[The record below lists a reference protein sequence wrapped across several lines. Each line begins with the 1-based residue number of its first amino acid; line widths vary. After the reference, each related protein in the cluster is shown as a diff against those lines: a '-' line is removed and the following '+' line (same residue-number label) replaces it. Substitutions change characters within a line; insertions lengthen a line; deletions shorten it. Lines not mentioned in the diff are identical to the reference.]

1 MASPANRRRPSPG
14 SSSTAIE
21 MNGPAPNSNALD
33 TFGENYAS
41 GSAISTLNKE
51 GKGGTT
57 HAGENESDADA
68 TCNDSPLEN
77 DNFNGMM
84 LMHENGPRTI
94 DSFLES
100 AYHRNNY
107 SPGSL
112 LHAREESSM
121 LSDLCDK
128 NKLAYHLIIL
138 SLGLA
143 NASDASEILCLS
155 YLLSDLNFQE
165 DILNNG
171 NSGGHFESGL
181 IAASVFIGMLSGGLV
196 VGAVADS
203 LGRRPT
209 LLFGLVLNAVAG
221 ILSALSTNAYNLAT
235 IRLIAGVG
243 IGASIPPLFSLVSEL
258 SPPTRRG
265 LCVNIVASFW
275 MVGSIYVALIA
286 ILSFQ
291 THDLGWRI
299 FAVLCAVPS
308 LAGAVAVWMV
318 VPASPRF
325 LAKIG
330 MVEEATEIANTLA
343 IKMGANTMPLGARS
357 IYNNENEVEDESG
370 AFRLLQVDELAQQ
383 FLQSQTNRFTG
394 GERNFDIKS
403 ALADGVKSTKDLYS
417 RNLRKGITIPLQ
429 MIWFA
434 LSFGSYGLLTWINS
448 IFVQINLSNVYFNAL
463 LFAAANLPG
472 NILAG
477 ALLDRIGRR
486 RLLTLA
492 MGCSALSLIIFA
504 HYSQVRPD
512 VDVPNA
518 NTAMIVLSA
527 CSFQAF
533 SIAAWNAIDTIT
545 GEEFP
550 TSVRS
555 TGLGICTASGRIGA
569 LIAQFVN
576 SWLIDEPARLLL
588 VASATLLFGAA
599 SPMLLEGQDMARR
612 SLEDNPSEHHR
623 NIVIDQTQQ
632 HASAEQRPVGYDSL
646 HSATS
651 RRNSSGSR
659 PPVFL
664 TLFGLISLLSIDP
677 TSGLALPPPAPRPE
691 SYKSALDIPSP
702 PIDDYPFQPS
712 LLDDAFVAAFRW
724 TLQRQSGQV
733 SDIPGYDGMMREL
746 IDFRVAHGPDELE
759 RVSYQTMVALAGP
772 VPFIYKTFFGSLE
785 ATPAILSW
793 FAKWLL
799 PFLVGD
805 MSLTSRGEDDPRGG
819 GVLVHRCRVLE
830 GSGCK
835 GVCAKMCKV
844 PTQRFFAEQWGVP
857 LTMSPNFASGECQ
870 LIFGKEPLPIKEDP
884 TIPSGCL
891 SRCPASAIMENTDLD
906 KC

>member
-1 MASPANRRRPSPG
+1 
-14 SSSTAIE
+14 
-21 MNGPAPNSNALD
+21 MNDFAPNNNVLD
-33 TFGENYAS
+33 TAGENHAS
-41 GSAISTLNKE
+41 GSAVSSLNKE

-57 HAGENESDADA
+57 HAGENESGADA
-68 TCNDSPLEN
+68 SPLEN
-77 DNFNGMM
+77 DIGV
-84 LMHENGPRTI
+84 LMHENTRTI

-100 AYHRNNY
+100 AYHRDNY
-107 SPGSL
+107 SLGTL
-112 LHAREESSM
+112 LRVREESSI

-155 YLLSDLNFQE
+155 YLLSDLNFQD
-165 DILNNG
+165 DILKSGDINN
-171 NSGGHFESGL
+171 NASGGHFESGL

-221 ILSALSTNAYNLAT
+221 MLSALSTSAYNLAA

-258 SPPTRRG
+258 SPPSRRG

-291 THDLGWRI
+291 IHDWSWRI

-308 LAGAVAVWMV
+308 LAGAVAVWVV

-330 MVEEATEIANTLA
+330 MIDEATEIANTLA
-343 IKMGANTMPLGARS
+343 IKMGANTMPVGAT
-357 IYNNENEVEDESG
+357 YTHENTREEDSG
-370 AFRLLQVDELAQQ
+370 AFRLLQIDELAQQ
-383 FLQSQTNRFTG
+383 YPQSQTNRFTVG
-394 GERNFDIKS
+394 GRNFDIKS
-403 ALADGVKSTKDLYS
+403 ALADGIKSTKDLYS
-417 RNLRKGITIPLQ
+417 PNLRKGITIPLQ

-512 VDVPNA
+512 VNVPNA

-527 CSFQAF
+527 CSFQAL

-599 SPMLLEGQDMARR
+599 SPMLLEGEDMARR
-612 SLEDNPSEHHR
+612 SLEDNPSEHRR

-664 TLFGLISLLSIDP
+664 PLFGLISLLSIDP

-746 IDFRVAHGPDELE
+746 IDFRVEHGPDELE

-857 LTMSPNFASGECQ
+857 LEMTPNFSTGECQ
-870 LIFGKEPLPIKEDP
+870 LIFGKEPFPIKEDP
-884 TIPSGCL
+884 TIPQGCL
-891 SRCPASAIMENTDLD
+891 SRCPAAAIMENTDVD

>member
-1 MASPANRRRPSPG
+1 MASPANRRRPAPSC
-14 SSSTAIE
+14 SSSTTIE
-21 MNGPAPNSNALD
+21 MNASTHGINAGK
-33 TFGENYAS
+33 TSGENADENPVAS
-41 GSAISTLNKE
+41 SLTERAKS
-51 GKGGTT
+51 GTA
-57 HAGENESDADA
+57 HAGENDGDADA
-68 TCNDSPLEN
+68 SPLEN
-77 DNFNGMM
+77 DSGM
-84 LMHENGPRTI
+84 LMHENARTI

-100 AYHRNNY
+100 AYHRNVY
-107 SPGSL
+107 MHPES
-112 LHAREESSM
+112 LHAREPSI
-121 LSDLCDK
+121 LSDVCDR
-128 NKLAYHLIIL
+128 NKFAYHLIIL

-155 YLLSDLNFQE
+155 YLLSNSNFQD
-165 DILNNG
+165 DILKSNG
-171 NSGGHFESGL
+171 GNFESGL

-196 VGAVADS
+196 VGAIADT

-221 ILSALSTNAYNLAT
+221 MLSALSTNAYNLAA

-243 IGASIPPLFSLVSEL
+243 IGASIPPLFSLVSEMA
-258 SPPTRRG
+258 PPSRRG
-265 LCVNIVASFW
+265 LCVNVVASFW
-275 MVGSIYVALIA
+275 MVGSIYVALVA

-291 THDLGWRI
+291 TNDWSWRV
-299 FAVLCAVPS
+299 FAILCAIPS

-330 MVEEATEIANTLA
+330 MIEEATEIANTLA
-343 IKMGANTMPLGARS
+343 IKMGANTMPVGAT
-357 IYNNENEVEDESG
+357 YNCESESG
-370 AFRLLQVDELAQQ
+370 GYFGEFRLLQVDEVAQQ
-383 FLQSQTNRFTG
+383 YPQSQSQANSRFG
-394 GERNFDIKS
+394 GGRNFDIKS
-403 ALADGVKSTKDLYS
+403 ALADGIKSTKDLYS
-417 RNLRKGITIPLQ
+417 PNLRKGVTMPLQ
-429 MIWFA
+429 LIWFT

-448 IFVQINLSNVYFNAL
+448 IFVEVNLSNVYFNAL

-472 NILAG
+472 NIIAG

-486 RLLTLA
+486 RLLTIA
-492 MGCSALSLIIFA
+492 MGCSALSLVIFA
-504 HYSQVRPD
+504 HYSQVRPN
-512 VDVPNA
+512 VEVPNA
-518 NTAMIVLSA
+518 NTMMIVLSA

-533 SIAAWNAIDTIT
+533 SITAWNAIDCIT

-569 LIAQFVN
+569 LVAQFVN

-599 SPMLLEGQDMARR
+599 SPILLEGQDMAGRN
-612 SLEDNPSEHHR
+612 LEDNPSEHHR
-623 NIVIDQTQQ
+623 NTVIRERQQ
-632 HASAEQRPVGYDSL
+632 HASAESHDQRPVGYDSL
-646 HSATS
+646 HSAAS
-651 RRNSSGSR
+651 RRSSR

-664 TLFGLISLLSIDP
+664 TLLGLMGLLLP
-677 TSGLALPPPAPRPE
+677 ETASGLALPPPGPRPDC
-691 SYKSALDIPSP
+691 YKSAEDIPSP
-702 PIDDYPFQPS
+702 PIDASPFQPS
-712 LLDDAFVAAFRW
+712 PLDDAFVAAFRW
-724 TLQRQSGQV
+724 TLQRQSGQI
-733 SDIPGYDGMMREL
+733 SKIPGFDGMMQEL
-746 IDFRVAHGPDELE
+746 IDFRVEHGPDELE

-772 VPFIYKTFFGSLE
+772 VPFIYRHLFAGLE

-805 MSLTSRGEDDPRGG
+805 MTLTSRGEDDPRGG

-835 GVCAKMCKV
+835 GVCSKMCKV

-857 LTMSPNFASGECQ
+857 LEMSPDFATGECH
-870 LIFGKEPLPIKEDP
+870 LVFGKEPLPIEKDP
-884 TIPSGCL
+884 TIPPGCL
-891 SRCPASAIMENTDLD
+891 SRCPAAAIMEDTIVD

>member
-1 MASPANRRRPSPG
+1 M
-14 SSSTAIE
+14 
-21 MNGPAPNSNALD
+21 
-33 TFGENYAS
+33 F
-41 GSAISTLNKE
+41 
-51 GKGGTT
+51 
-57 HAGENESDADA
+57 
-68 TCNDSPLEN
+68 
-77 DNFNGMM
+77 
-84 LMHENGPRTI
+84 
-94 DSFLES
+94 
-100 AYHRNNY
+100 
-107 SPGSL
+107 
-112 LHAREESSM
+112 
-121 LSDLCDK
+121 
-128 NKLAYHLIIL
+128 
-138 SLGLA
+138 
-143 NASDASEILCLS
+143 
-155 YLLSDLNFQE
+155 
-165 DILNNG
+165 
-171 NSGGHFESGL
+171 GL
-181 IAASVFIGMLSGGLV
+181 I
-196 VGAVADS
+196 
-203 LGRRPT
+203 
-209 LLFGLVLNAVAG
+209 LNAVAG
-221 ILSALSTNAYNLAT
+221 MLSALSTNAYSLAA

-258 SPPTRRG
+258 SPPSRRG

-275 MVGSIYVALIA
+275 MVGSIYVALVA

-291 THDLGWRI
+291 AHDWSWRI
-299 FAVLCAVPS
+299 FAVLCAIPS
-308 LAGAVAVWMV
+308 LAGALAVWMV

-343 IKMGANTMPLGARS
+343 IKMGGNTMPVGAT
-357 IYNNENEVEDESG
+357 YTHENTRGGDSG
-370 AFRLLQVDELAQQ
+370 AFRLLQIDELARQ
-383 FLQSQTNRFTG
+383 FPQSQTNRFTG
-394 GERNFDIKS
+394 GRNFDIKS
-403 ALADGVKSTKDLYS
+403 ALADGVKSIKDLYS

-527 CSFQAF
+527 CSFQAV

-632 HASAEQRPVGYDSL
+632 HASAESHGQRPVGYDSL

-664 TLFGLISLLSIDP
+664 TLFGLISVLSIEP
-677 TSGLALPPPAPRPE
+677 TLGLALPPPASRPE
-691 SYKSALDIPSP
+691 CYKSAVDIPSP
-702 PIDDYPFQPS
+702 PNDDDPFQPS
-712 LLDDAFVAAFRW
+712 PLDDAFVAAFRW

-733 SDIPGYDGMMREL
+733 SDVPGFDGMMREL
-746 IDFRVAHGPDELE
+746 IVFRVEHGPDELE

-772 VPFIYKTFFGSLE
+772 VPFIYKTLFGSLE
-785 ATPAILSW
+785 AHPAILSW

-844 PTQRFFAEQWGVP
+844 PTQRFIAEQWGVP
-857 LTMSPNFASGECQ
+857 LEMSPNFETGECQ
-870 LIFGKEPLPIKEDP
+870 LILVKNHCRLKRTQQYRLGAYRDA
-884 TIPSGCL
+884 
-891 SRCPASAIMENTDLD
+891 RCQH
-906 KC
+906 